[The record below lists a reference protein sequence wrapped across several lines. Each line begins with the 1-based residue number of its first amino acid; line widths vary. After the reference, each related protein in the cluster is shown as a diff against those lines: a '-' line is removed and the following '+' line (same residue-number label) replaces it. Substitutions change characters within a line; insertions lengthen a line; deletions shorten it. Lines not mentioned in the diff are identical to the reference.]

1 MNSLKGKKILL
12 GVCGSIAAYK
22 AAFLTRLLIKSGAEV
37 QILMTTAAS
46 EFITPLTLAT
56 LSKNPVH
63 SKVSDEDSWNNH
75 VDMGLWADAMIIAPA
90 TATTLAKLA
99 NGICDNVIVATYLSA
114 RCPIFFAP
122 AMDLDMWKHPATVS
136 NVEKLQSYGNH
147 LIPVENGE
155 LASGLVGKGRMAEP
169 ENIVAYLNNHFSS
182 EADYLGKK
190 VMVTAGPTYEA
201 IDPVRFIGNRSSGKM
216 GVAIAEAFA
225 ERGALVNLILGP
237 SILQITHPSIKTTR
251 VESAQQMYEASK
263 DFFDASDIAV
273 LAAAVADYRP
283 KTVADK
289 KIKKKE
295 GDFSIELDR
304 TTDIAASLGKIKR
317 KNQYIVGF
325 ALETNNELE
334 NAMGKLKRKNFDMIV
349 LNSLKD
355 KGAGFKHN
363 TNKVSIIHKDES
375 VQHFELKSKKDVA
388 KDILSEL
395 KKIVN

>member
-1 MNSLKGKKILL
+1 
-12 GVCGSIAAYK
+12 
-22 AAFLTRLLIKSGAEV
+22 
-37 QILMTTAAS
+37 
-46 EFITPLTLAT
+46 
-56 LSKNPVH
+56 
-63 SKVSDEDSWNNH
+63 
-75 VDMGLWADAMIIAPA
+75 
-90 TATTLAKLA
+90 
-99 NGICDNVIVATYLSA
+99 
-114 RCPIFFAP
+114 
-122 AMDLDMWKHPATVS
+122 
-136 NVEKLQSYGNH
+136 
-147 LIPVENGE
+147 
-155 LASGLVGKGRMAEP
+155 
-169 ENIVAYLNNHFSS
+169 
-182 EADYLGKK
+182 
-190 VMVTAGPTYEA
+190 
-201 IDPVRFIGNRSSGKM
+201 VRFIGNRSSGKM

-225 ERGALVNLILGP
+225 ERGAIVNLILGP
-237 SILQITHPSIKTTR
+237 SILQTTHPSIKTTN
-251 VESAQQMYEASK
+251 VESAAQMYEAAK
-263 DFFDASDIAV
+263 NFFDASDIAV

-317 KNQYIVGF
+317 NDQYIVGF
-325 ALETNNELE
+325 ALETNNEMN

-395 KKIVN
+395 KKIIK